1 MVPDKGAMNK
11 MHLAMY
17 ATRVAL
23 TGCLVQYRVPGYDRL
38 LGSAYSRDKRKD
50 EPWRGSDRKAGHGID
65 KDIPSFSAKR
75 LAVRL
80 RERREF
86 TSSPPLGLA
95 DTRVL
100 PSYAA

>member
-1 MVPDKGAMNK
+1 MQ
-11 MHLAMY
+11 
-17 ATRVAL
+17 REW
-23 TGCLVQYRVPGYDRL
+23 R
-38 LGSAYSRDKRKD
+38 SRDVSYSTECLDTTDSWEVLIHETIRSRKD
-50 EPWRGSDRKAGHGID
+50 ELWRGSDRKAGHGID
-65 KDIPSFSAKR
+65 KDIRSFSAKR

>member
-1 MVPDKGAMNK
+1 MVPDKGAISK
-11 MHLAMY
+11 MHLALY

-23 TGCLVQYRVPGYDRL
+23 AGCLVQHRVPGYDRL

-50 EPWRGSDRKAGHGID
+50 EPWRGSNRKTGPRID
-65 KDIPSFSAKR
+65 KDIRSFSAKR

-80 RERREF
+80 RDRREF
-86 TSSPPLGLA
+86 PPFGLA
-95 DTRVL
+95 DIRVL